1 MANKKNKIEPI
12 SVIDHLISLRN
23 NAQSNYLMNKIEYMS
38 LKARTLTITT
48 KEDNEN
54 MAKTISAKKQAVEAW
69 ETTLR
74 TIDSLIKEETEKN
87 QKVN

>member
-1 MANKKNKIEPI
+1 MLLDSSFP
-12 SVIDHLISLRN
+12 SFR
-23 NAQSNYLMNKIEYMS
+23 IEYMS